1 MQNIDEFVEFA
12 FNNLV
17 DLEKENELSGDIT
30 LISSV
35 AFTLRRRGLDV
46 PFEPYSD
53 LDIEVTNKLNE
64 KIHAINIEKSNGR
77 TL

>member
-35 AFTLRRRGLDV
+35 AFNLRRRGLDV
-46 PFEPYSD
+46 PFAPYSD

>member
-12 FNNLV
+12 FNNIV

-46 PFEPYSD
+46 PFETYSD